1 MEQPTQ
7 TPKPK
12 LKVSLLQW
20 LLIGCITSTLTL
32 FAVRRFN
39 AFRPQLDIKNSG
51 SIPITV
57 VHRGDT
63 LVIGPGQTW
72 HLRFSQNDPMTLH
85 AGESVA
91 APSRTI
97 SLERRG
103 MESGMLSRVPV
114 EVRVEGTTNIVFEY
128 SGAR

>member
-1 MEQPTQ
+1 MEQPAQ

-12 LKVSLLQW
+12 LKIPLHQW
-20 LLIGCITSTLTL
+20 LLIGCLTCFLTL
-32 FAVRRFN
+32 IAVRRFN
-39 AFRPQLDIKNSG
+39 AYRPQLDIKNSG

-57 VHRGDT
+57 VHRGET
-63 LVIGPGQTW
+63 LVIRPGQTW
-72 HLRFSQNDPMTLH
+72 HLRFSENDPMRLH

-103 MESGMLSRVPV
+103 MEPGMLSTVPV
-114 EVRVEGTTNIVFEY
+114 EVRVEGTSNIVFEY
-128 SGAR
+128 VGAK